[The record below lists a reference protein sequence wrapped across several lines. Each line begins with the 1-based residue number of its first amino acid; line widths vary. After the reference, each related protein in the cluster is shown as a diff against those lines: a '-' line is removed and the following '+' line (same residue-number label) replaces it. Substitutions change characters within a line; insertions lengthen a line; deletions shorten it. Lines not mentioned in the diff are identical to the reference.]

1 MGTIVKPCDD
11 YLHMLEI
18 RKLLESK
25 IKALHNPCI
34 PSMWSPLSI
43 LSVLNHKLFCRVI
56 YNAVCYS
63 IAERNQKNI
72 SSKYLV
78 ADISVI
84 DALCMHLT
92 EECPGFETPRYLYK
106 VNILGTVLEVI
117 QDIPRPNKDKYNF
130 LIL

>member
-1 MGTIVKPCDD
+1 MGTIVKPCDA
-11 YLHMLEI
+11 YLHMLEVRKSLEPKI
-18 RKLLESK
+18 RE
-25 IKALHNPCI
+25 LHNPCI
-34 PSMWSPLSI
+34 PSMWNPLFILSI
-43 LSVLNHKLFCRVI
+43 LNRKLFCRVI
-56 YNAVCYS
+56 YNAVCYG

-84 DALCMHLT
+84 DALCEHLT
-92 EECPGFETPRYLYK
+92 GECPGFETPRYLYK

>member
-1 MGTIVKPCDD
+1 MGTIVKPCDA
-11 YLHMLEI
+11 YLHMLEV
-18 RKLLESK
+18 RKSLESK
-25 IKALHNPCI
+25 IRELHNLCI
-34 PSMWSPLSI
+34 PSIWNPLSV
-43 LSVLNHKLFCRVI
+43 LNVLNHKLFCRVI

-72 SSKYLV
+72 ASKYLV

-84 DALCMHLT
+84 DALSEHLIG
-92 EECPGFETPRYLYK
+92 ECPGFETPKYLYK

>member
-1 MGTIVKPCDD
+1 
-11 YLHMLEI
+11 MLEV
-18 RKLLESK
+18 RKSLESK
-25 IKALHNPCI
+25 IKLHNSYI
-34 PSMWSPLSI
+34 SSTWSPLFI
-43 LSVLNHKLFCRVI
+43 LGILDRKLFCKVI
-56 YNAVCYS
+56 YDAICYV

-72 SSKYLV
+72 SSEYLV

-84 DALCMHLT
+84 DALCVYLT
-92 EECPGFETPRYLYK
+92 GECPGFESPKYLYK